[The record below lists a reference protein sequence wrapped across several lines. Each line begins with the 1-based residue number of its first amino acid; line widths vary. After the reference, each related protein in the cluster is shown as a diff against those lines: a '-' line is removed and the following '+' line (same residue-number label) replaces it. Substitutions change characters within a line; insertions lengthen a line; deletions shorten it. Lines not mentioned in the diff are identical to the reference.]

1 MSPYRLVY
9 GKACHL
15 PVEVEHR
22 AYWAI
27 KATNCDL
34 TTAGKHKALQ
44 MEELDELR
52 NEAYE
57 NARIYKDKVKRLHD
71 SRIVPKHLKPGMKV
85 LLFNSR
91 LKLFPGKLK
100 SRWSGPFI
108 LKEILPHGAVILSKE
123 NNEETFTVN
132 GHRVKPYLAHEV
144 VAVVVESQ
152 ALHDPTF

>member
-15 PVEVEHR
+15 PVEIEHKE
-22 AYWAI
+22 YCAI
-27 KATNCDL
+27 KAANYDL
-34 TTAGKHKALQ
+34 DSAVKQRTLQ

-71 SRIVPKHLKPGMKV
+71 RRISHKKLCPGMKV

-91 LKLFPGKLK
+91 LKLK
-100 SRWSGPFI
+100 SRWSGPFL
-108 LKEILPHGAVILSKE
+108 LKKVFEHGAVELFNENTKE
-123 NNEETFTVN
+123 SFRVN
-132 GHRVKPYLAHEV
+132 GHRVKTYYEHQSPPM
-144 VAVVVESQ
+144 VVESQ
-152 ALHDPTF
+152 ALHNPS